1 MSRPLPD
8 KEHFRIGEVAVI
20 VGVKT
25 HVLRYWESEFRQ
37 LAPKKTRGSHR
48 QFSRRDVEIAMRIK
62 ELLHD
67 RGFTVAG
74 AKQRLRET
82 DEHRRGSP
90 SPAATVRAVNL
101 RTELLEVRARLQA
114 LLDTLDA
121 QDADEEA
128 KEVVHARVERVIP
141 VSRR

>member
-37 LAPKKTRGSHR
+37 LAPKKTRGAHR

-82 DEHRRGSP
+82 DEHRRGSA
-90 SPAATVRAVNL
+90 SPESTVRAVNL
-101 RTELLEVRARLQA
+101 RAELLEVRARLQA

-121 QDADEEA
+121 QDADEE
-128 KEVVHARVERVIP
+128 VVHVRVERVVP